1 MTTAITTQ
9 VYRVWIKASPE
20 KIWQA
25 IVDPEWNARYGYA
38 APGFYDLRPGGTY
51 RSTPN
56 DGMIEYAKQNG
67 WPMPDTIVDGEVL
80 EADPPRLLVQ
90 TWRLLMDPAT
100 AGEPFTTVTYLIEE
114 SKTQPGVCKLTV
126 THELAGAPATAAMVS
141 GSDEDGAGGGWAWI
155 LSDLKSLVETGTTF
169 ND

>member
-9 VYRVWIKASPE
+9 VYRVWIKASRE

-100 AGEPFTTVTYLIEE
+100 AAEPFTTLTYLIEE

-141 GSDEDGAGGGWAWI
+141 GADEDGAGGGWAWI